1 MRPVC
6 DRSYFSACAG
16 MLIRIPQRAKTW
28 IRSRFGRSHVTG
40 QIVAVTDSELTAW
53 VSREGSAE
61 SVTLFCAI
69 DGVRASAVNL
79 SAQQLLSGGDRVE
92 IAIHLESFIPEAHQL
107 TLRIGRFG
115 PHLAGSPWFLHRSG
129 PQIKNALLHIPKTAG
144 TSLRVAL
151 EASLGPHAVF
161 PSAEYLRRRGG
172 KYLNGNEIELA
183 LTGAS
188 PDVKLVQGHFSA
200 KEIYRLA
207 PDANVITVLRKPVDR
222 VISLL
227 RHMQARHGVHASF
240 EDMIKPGGAAAGPAR
255 NQQTRLLSLLDP
267 QAPIDEHLDSA
278 KEQLARFAV
287 VGLTERYP
295 ETLALCE
302 SLLGVALGAPM
313 RLNTGSGTD
322 IATPSVLLYLEDLN
336 QVDAALYTHAEQ
348 QFELQ
353 LAGGRES

>member
-1 MRPVC
+1 
-6 DRSYFSACAG
+6 
-16 MLIRIPQRAKTW
+16 MLIRIPQRVKKW
-28 IRSRFGRSHVTG
+28 IRSQLGRSPVTG

-69 DGVRASAVNL
+69 DGVRASAVEV

-92 IAIHLESFIPEAHQL
+92 IAIPLESFIPESHQL

-115 PHLAGSPWFLHRSG
+115 PHLAGSPWFLHRSR
-129 PQIKNALLHIPKTAG
+129 PRINTALLHIPKTAG
-144 TSLRVAL
+144 TSLRVAF
-151 EASLGPHAVF
+151 ETSLGSQAVF
-161 PSAEYLRRRGG
+161 PSAEYLHRRGG

-183 LTGAS
+183 LAGAS
-188 PDVKLVQGHFSA
+188 PGVKLVQGHFSA
-200 KEIYRLA
+200 GEIFRLA
-207 PDANVITVLRKPVDR
+207 PHANVITVLRKPVDR
-222 VISLL
+222 VISLMK
-227 RHMQARHGVHASF
+227 HMQARHGINASF
-240 EDMIKPGGAAAGPAR
+240 EDMIQPGGAAAGPAR
-255 NQQTRLLSLLDP
+255 NQQTRLLSLLDAG
-267 QAPIDEHLDSA
+267 APMDEHLDSA

-322 IATPSVLLYLEDLN
+322 IATPSVLLYLEELN
-336 QVDAALYTHAEQ
+336 QVDAALYTYAEQ

-353 LAGGRES
+353 ITGGSES